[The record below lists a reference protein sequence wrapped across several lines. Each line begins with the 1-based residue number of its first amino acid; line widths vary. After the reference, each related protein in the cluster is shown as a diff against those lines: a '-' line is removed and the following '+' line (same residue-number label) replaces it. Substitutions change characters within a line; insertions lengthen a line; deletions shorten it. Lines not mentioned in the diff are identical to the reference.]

1 MKLYA
6 GLFCALIAGC
16 HQVHPLKGIK
26 DIRPGS
32 TSLHEAFKILEDPQ
46 RVTDNE
52 TQPGTQIFHWEE
64 YSLQIEN
71 KVVAAVFRNPT
82 ENETS
87 FLYWRHAFRQSP
99 TQLKKI
105 QDSGQWQLTVPQAG
119 IAVIY
124 DEELDQVTKVVRYE
138 AP

>member
-16 HQVHPLKGIK
+16 HEVHPLQGIR

-32 TSLHEAFKILEDPQ
+32 TSLQEALKILEDPE
-46 RVTDNE
+46 RVTNVE

-64 YSLQIEN
+64 YSLQVEQ
-71 KVVAAVFRNPT
+71 KVVSAVFREPT
-82 ENETS
+82 ANETS
-87 FLYWRHAFRQSP
+87 FLYWRHAYRQTPSE
-99 TQLKKI
+99 LKKI
-105 QDSGQWQLTVPQAG
+105 KESSIWQFTVPQAG

>member
-32 TSLHEAFKILEDPQ
+32 TSLHEALKILEDPQ
-46 RVTDNE
+46 RVIDSDN
-52 TQPGTQIFHWEE
+52 QPGAQIFHWEE
-64 YSLQIEN
+64 YSIQIEG
-71 KVVAAVFRNPT
+71 KMVTAIFRNPGT
-82 ENETS
+82 NETS
-87 FLYWRHAFRQSP
+87 LLYWRHAFRQEP

-105 QDSGQWQLTVPQAG
+105 KETTNWQFTVPEKG
-119 IAVIY
+119 LAVIY